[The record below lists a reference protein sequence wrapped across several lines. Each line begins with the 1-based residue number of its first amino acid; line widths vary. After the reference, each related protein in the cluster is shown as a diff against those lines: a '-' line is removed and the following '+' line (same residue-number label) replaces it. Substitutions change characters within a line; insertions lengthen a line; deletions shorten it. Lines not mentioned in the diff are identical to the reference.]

1 MPAESTTP
9 VEITSNLMDRT
20 FQTNKT
26 EHFILKSA
34 AHLFAFLGF
43 RQEATPLAK
52 KTTRLQALETNLWVK
67 CAVGEKLGFG
77 RPLACFSRFS
87 AVGV

>member
-20 FQTNKT
+20 FQINKT

-34 AHLFAFLGF
+34 AHHFAFLGF
-43 RQEATPLAK
+43 RQEATPSSEENYPPPG
-52 KTTRLQALETNLWVK
+52 TRDKPMGEMRRGREAGFRA
-67 CAVGEKLGFG
+67 AVGMLF
-77 RPLACFSRFS
+77 
-87 AVGV
+87 